1 MHQLRSILISLST
14 SVIEFMVAF
23 SCLLVKN
30 SAFKFQLKADVLIN
44 HICFA
49 DDPFV
54 LAAADVPS
62 VQLVKKA

>member
-1 MHQLRSILISLST
+1 
-14 SVIEFMVAF
+14 MVVF
-23 SCLLVKN
+23 PCLLVKN
-30 SAFKFQLKADVLIN
+30 SAFKFQLKSDVLIN